1 MINKQGLNG
10 GEKIKKNRQ
19 NAMAGCEFYGIIHT
33 CIILLNV
40 FSTRINRKALN
51 TNNFAIILKNG
62 RYYHSTK
69 NI

>member
-10 GEKIKKNRQ
+10 GEKIKKSRQ
-19 NAMAGCEFYGIIHT
+19 NTMAGCEFHGIIRT
-33 CIILLNV
+33 CIISLNV
-40 FSTRINRKALN
+40 FSTRINHKALN